1 MAAAGI
7 ASKLHKSWKYDS
19 IRELQETAY
28 YTQNSHPDSG
38 IISTD
43 KGEFPCQKGTI
54 SSGRERKKERRE
66 WYFCISFNTL
76 WLIQLRD
83 IQPSNKG
90 NKIEGYI
97 FFIVLH
103 RDLIIRLP

>member
-1 MAAAGI
+1 MAAARI

-43 KGEFPCQKGTI
+43 KGEFPLSK
-54 SSGRERKKERRE
+54 R
-66 WYFCISFNTL
+66 
-76 WLIQLRD
+76 
-83 IQPSNKG
+83 G
-90 NKIEGYI
+90 N
-97 FFIVLH
+97 F
-103 RDLIIRLP
+103 